1 MLCLIL
7 FVASLTQAAVAAHV
21 KLSPPV
27 EVAQIDLGK
36 LGGTLVS
43 QLAWSPDG
51 NELYLQTQT
60 EDKQGLPKDTYH
72 HVMPAE
78 GGSLKKVG
86 APPDWAG
93 AYWTW
98 KSGQTAPDDP
108 AFKISVSQEKRVASA
123 TAIPMGGDLAK
134 GGADTGAGGSGAS
147 AESVAAAANASMNA
161 LVTTMLLKGEVVG
174 EWVNHR
180 TIPGTTFGW
189 GPAGYSPHRLR
200 GEAVRSARDHGLD
213 RRQAEGGWH
222 EGRRRPGLVER
233 RHAARVSRGPRA
245 QQIRADH
252 CVGDQVG
259 PETLRG
265 LS

>member
-1 MLCLIL
+1 MLYLIL
-7 FVASLTQAAVAAHV
+7 FVASLGQAAMAAHV

-51 NELYLQTQT
+51 NELYLQTQA
-60 EDKQGLPKDTYH
+60 EDKQGLPKDTFH
-72 HVMPAE
+72 HVIPAE
-78 GGSLKKVG
+78 GGSFRKVG

-98 KSGQTAPDDP
+98 KAGQTAPDDQT
-108 AFKISVSQEKRVASA
+108 FKISVSQEKRVASA
-123 TAIPMGGDLAK
+123 TAIPMGGDFAK
-134 GGADTGAGGSGAS
+134 GGTDTGTGAGAS

-161 LVTTMLLKGEVVG
+161 LVSTMLLKGEVVG

-189 GPAGYSPHRLR
+189 GPAGTHLVAYADKPSGRLVIMDSTGAKQKVDGTKGVVAPAWSNDGTR
-200 GEAVRSARDHGLD
+200 LAYL
-213 RRQAEGGWH
+213 
-222 EGRRRPGLVER
+222 EGRGRNKFALVV
-233 RHAARVSRGPRA
+233 VS
-245 QQIRADH
+245 
-252 CVGDQVG
+252 VS
-259 PETLRG
+259 LNK
-265 LS
+265 

>member
-7 FVASLTQAAVAAHV
+7 FVASLAQAAVAAQV

-36 LGGTLVS
+36 LGGTLIS
-43 QLAWSPDG
+43 QLAWSPEG

-60 EDKQGLPKDTYH
+60 EDKKGLPKDTYH
-72 HVMPAE
+72 YVIPAG
-78 GGSLKKVG
+78 GGSFSKVG
-86 APPDWAG
+86 APPEWAG

-98 KSGQTAPDDP
+98 KSGQTAPDDQ
-108 AFKISVSQEKRVASA
+108 AFKISVSQEKRVSSA

-134 GGADTGAGGSGAS
+134 GGTDTGSGAGVGAS

-161 LVTTMLLKGEVVG
+161 LVTTMLLKGEVIG

-189 GPAGYSPHRLR
+189 GPPGTHLIVYAEKQTGRLVIMDST
-200 GEAVRSARDHGLD
+200 GAKQKVNGTKAVVAPAWTNDGTRIAYL
-213 RRQAEGGWH
+213 
-222 EGRRRPGLVER
+222 EGRGRNKFALIV
-233 RHAARVSRGPRA
+233 ASVSK
-245 QQIRADH
+245 
-252 CVGDQVG
+252 
-259 PETLRG
+259 
-265 LS
+265 

>member
-7 FVASLTQAAVAAHV
+7 FVASFGQAAMAAQV

-43 QLAWSPDG
+43 ELAWSPDG

-60 EDKQGLPKDTYH
+60 EDKRALPKDTFH
-72 HVMPAE
+72 FVIPAE
-78 GGSLKKVG
+78 GGSFSKVG

-98 KSGQTAPDDP
+98 KSGQTAPDDQ
-108 AFKISVSQEKRVASA
+108 AFKITISTEKRVASA

-134 GGADTGAGGSGAS
+134 GGADTVGAGTGAS

-161 LVTTMLLKGEVVG
+161 SVNTMLLKGEVIG

-180 TIPGTTFGW
+180 IMPGTTFGW
-189 GPAGYSPHRLR
+189 GPPGTHLIAYAEKQSGRLVIMDSTGTKQKVDGTKGVVAPAWSSDGTR
-200 GEAVRSARDHGLD
+200 LAYLE
-213 RRQAEGGWH
+213 
-222 EGRRRPGLVER
+222 
-233 RHAARVSRGPRA
+233 SRGRYRYA
-245 QQIRADH
+245 LIVAK
-252 CVGDQVG
+252 V
-259 PETLRG
+259 
-265 LS
+265 SK